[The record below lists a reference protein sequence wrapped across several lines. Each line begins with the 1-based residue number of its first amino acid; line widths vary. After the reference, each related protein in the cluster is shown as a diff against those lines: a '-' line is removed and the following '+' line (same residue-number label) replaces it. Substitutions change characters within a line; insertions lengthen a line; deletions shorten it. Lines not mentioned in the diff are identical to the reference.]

1 MQNLGLRD
9 DPDQEGLEKMGPLAD
24 PTLANAKNRGAA
36 SRRRRRGDE
45 NRVADEGMNEEQV
58 QPAPRIGRSRE
69 EAVNMESS
77 DMEEIWEAVA
87 EVIQEMEVNTGQ
99 LYQHGEGGGR
109 RREAATRRTKAGT
122 GETMEHKE
130 QQRQHQRETQQ
141 QRDAKTP
148 EINAR
153 RLVSAP
159 GSSAADRTL
168 CSSCNNG

>member
-45 NRVADEGMNEEQV
+45 NRGTDEGMNEEHV
-58 QPAPRIGRSRE
+58 QSAARMGRSRE

-87 EVIQEMEVNTGQ
+87 EVIQEMEM
-99 LYQHGEGGGR
+99 
-109 RREAATRRTKAGT
+109 
-122 GETMEHKE
+122 ET
-130 QQRQHQRETQQ
+130 
-141 QRDAKTP
+141 
-148 EINAR
+148 
-153 RLVSAP
+153 
-159 GSSAADRTL
+159 
-168 CSSCNNG
+168 